1 MLIKHFFDPDS
12 STLSY
17 VVACETTGHCVIIDP
32 VLDFDY
38 ASGTISTET
47 ADGLIGYVRDAG
59 LSVDLI
65 LETHVHADHLTA
77 APYIRKALGGQIAI
91 GAKITQVQNTFAQV
105 FNEGSD
111 FAQDGSQFDRVFA
124 DGDSFEVG
132 HLKGAAMHV
141 PGHTPACMA
150 YLLEDALFV
159 GDTLFMPDAGT
170 ARCDFPGGDATALF
184 QSIQRLLALPG
195 ETRVFVCHDYQPESR
210 ELAYETTV
218 AEQREKN
225 IHVGGDIQ
233 AEDFV
238 RMREARDV
246 QLGMPSLILPSLQI
260 NMRAGLIPAA
270 DKDDRFF
277 LKVPLNGFGGINMTE
292 LPKEASPAPSIAEQ
306 DLLTGDPR

>member
-1 MLIKHFFDPDS
+1 MLIKHFYDTDT

-17 VVACETTGHCVIIDP
+17 IVACETTGRCVIIDP

-38 ASGTISTET
+38 ASGTINTQT
-47 ADGLIGYVRDAG
+47 ADRLIDYVRETG

-65 LETHVHADHLTA
+65 LETHVHADHLTSA
-77 APYIRKALGGQIAI
+77 AYIRKILGGHIVI
-91 GAKITQVQNTFAQV
+91 GAMITQVQNTFAQV

-111 FAQDGSQFDRVFA
+111 FAQDGSQFDRMFA

-132 HLKGAAMHV
+132 HLKGVAIHV

-150 YLLEDALFV
+150 YLVEDALFV

-170 ARCDFPGGDATALF
+170 ARCDFPGGDASTLF

-195 ETRVFVCHDYQPESR
+195 ETRVFVCHDYQPDDR
-210 ELAYETTV
+210 DLAYETTV

-225 IHVGGDIQ
+225 IHVGGGIQ
-233 AEDFV
+233 VQDFV

-277 LKVPLNGFGGINMTE
+277 LKVPLNGFGGINMAE
-292 LPKEASPAPSIAEQ
+292 LPKEASPASPIVKQ
-306 DLLTGDPR
+306 DP

>member
-1 MLIKHFFDPDS
+1 MLIKHFYDPDS

-17 VVACETTGHCVIIDP
+17 VVSCETTRRCVIIDP

-47 ADGLIGYVRDAG
+47 ADKLIDYVRETD

-65 LETHVHADHLTA
+65 LETHVHADHITA
-77 APYIRKALGGQIAI
+77 APYIRKSLGGQIAI
-91 GAKITQVQNTFAQV
+91 GAMITQVQNTFAQI

-124 DGDSFEVG
+124 DSDSFKVG
-132 HLKGAAMHV
+132 QLKGLAMHV

-150 YLLEDALFV
+150 YLIEDALFV

-170 ARCDFPGGDATALF
+170 ARCDFPGGDAGALF

-195 ETRVFVCHDYQPESR
+195 ETRVFVCHDYQPDDR
-210 ELAYETTV
+210 GLAYETTV
-218 AEQREKN
+218 AEQRATN
-225 IHVGGDIQ
+225 IHIGHDIQ
-233 AEDFV
+233 AQDFV

-260 NMRAGLIPAA
+260 NMRAGFIPAA

-277 LKVPLNGFGGINMTE
+277 LKVPLNGFGGMHMAE
-292 LPKEASPAPSIAEQ
+292 LPIEASPASPDAEQ
-306 DLLTGDPR
+306 AFLTGDPR

>member
-1 MLIKHFFDPDS
+1 MLIKHFYDPDS

-17 VVACETTGHCVIIDP
+17 VVACENTGHCVVIDP

-38 ASGTISTET
+38 ASGTMSTQA
-47 ADGLIGYVRDAG
+47 ADGLISYVREKD
-59 LSVDLI
+59 LSIDLI

-77 APYIRKALGGQIAI
+77 APYIRKSLGGQIAI
-91 GAKITQVQNTFAQV
+91 GAMITQVQNTFAQI

-124 DGDSFEVG
+124 DSDTFEVG
-132 HLKGAAMHV
+132 HLKGVAMHV

-150 YLLEDALFV
+150 YLIEDALFV

-170 ARCDFPGGDATALF
+170 ARCDFPGGDAGALF
-184 QSIQRLLALPG
+184 QSIQRLLNLPG
-195 ETRVFVCHDYQPESR
+195 QTRIFVCHDYQPDDR

-233 AEDFV
+233 AQDFV
-238 RMREARDV
+238 SMREARDML
-246 QLGMPSLILPSLQI
+246 LGMPSLILPSLQI
-260 NMRAGLIPAA
+260 KMRAGLIPAA

-277 LKVPLNGFGGINMTE
+277 LKVPLNSFGGVNMAE
-292 LPKEASPAPSIAEQ
+292 LPKEVSPASPNDEQ
-306 DLLTGDPR
+306 DC

>member
-1 MLIKHFFDPDS
+1 MLIKHFYDPGS

-17 VVACETTGHCVIIDP
+17 IVACETTGHCVIIDP

-38 ASGTISTET
+38 ASGTMSSQT
-47 ADGLIGYVRDAG
+47 ADGVISYVREKN

-77 APYIRKALGGQIAI
+77 APYIRKSLGGQIAI
-91 GAKITQVQNTFAQV
+91 GAMITQVQNTFAAI

-111 FAQDGSQFDRVFA
+111 FAQDGSQFDRVLS
-124 DGDSFEVG
+124 DNDTFEVG
-132 HLKGAAMHV
+132 HLKGLAMHV

-150 YLLEDALFV
+150 YLIGDALFV

-170 ARCDFPGGDATALF
+170 ARCDFPGGDAGALF
-184 QSIQRLLALPG
+184 QSIQRLLTLPG
-195 ETRVFVCHDYQPESR
+195 ETRVFVCHDYQPDNR
-210 ELAYETTV
+210 DLAYETTV

-233 AEDFV
+233 AQDFV

-270 DKDDRFF
+270 DKDGRFF
-277 LKVPLNGFGGINMTE
+277 LKVPLNGFGGINMAE
-292 LPKEASPAPSIAEQ
+292 LPTEASPASANAEQ
-306 DLLTGDPR
+306 EC